1 MKIIF
6 FLAGLLFLYPTVEGR
21 RRDVWS
27 DQDVA
32 EFKRVQETNSRIL
45 AESVQ
50 NIQSLRQELQL
61 LKGTVEE
68 IRHFFEEETKKNEK
82 LLRDFDYR
90 LTGIEE
96 RISLYGEQLQDFLSK
111 GAGSPARKGK
121 AETEEDSLYRR
132 ALAEI
137 NLQNFKQAIDLFDQF
152 LKNYPR
158 SSLADNAQYWKG
170 EAFYASKQFPQ
181 AILEFQQVL
190 KKYPKSE
197 KVSAAVLKQGYAF
210 FETGNYL
217 DAKAFLQKV
226 VTDFP
231 GTDEAAQAK
240 ERVEKINAILVNP
253 PSSPLR

>member
-1 MKIIF
+1 MAFFLMKIIL
-6 FLAGLLFLYPTVEGR
+6 FLAGLLVLFTTAEGR

-68 IRHFFEEETKKNEK
+68 IRHFFGEETKKNEK

-111 GAGSPARKGK
+111 GAGSP
-121 AETEEDSLYRR
+121 EDSLYRR

-152 LKNYPR
+152 LKSYPR

-170 EAFYASKQFPQ
+170 EALYASKQFPQ

-253 PSSPLR
+253 LSPPR